1 MNKEQFLLKNRKGTD
16 KLISVYWFAI
26 LFIVASAIVYMTISF
41 YGKPYDIREL
51 EANALTNHIA
61 ECLSDVGYLKEGI
74 FEDLENNFLETCD
87 LNLDVEDTYDWGEQ
101 GQYYVGV
108 EFSQEENL
116 VFEISEGNKN
126 LISSCGIE
134 GEVEKEKLAKCAEK
148 KFYSLDSAGDV
159 YSVKILSI
167 VRKTEKNVK
176 Q

>member
-1 MNKEQFLLKNRKGTD
+1 MNKHGTD

-41 YGKPYDIREL
+41 YGKPYDVREL
-51 EANALTNHIA
+51 EANTLTNHIA
-61 ECLSDVGYLKEGI
+61 DCLSKAGYLKENILGN
-74 FEDLENNFLETCD
+74 EDFKNNFLENCN
-87 LNLDVEDTYDWGEQ
+87 LNFDVEDTYDWNEQ

-126 LISSCGIE
+126 IISSCGVE
-134 GEVEKEKLAKCAEK
+134 SEVEKEKLAKCVEK

>member
-1 MNKEQFLLKNRKGTD
+1 MNKRGTD

-41 YGKPYDIREL
+41 YGKPYDVREL
-51 EANALTNHIA
+51 EANTLTNHIA
-61 ECLSDVGYLKEGI
+61 DCLSKAGYLKENILGN
-74 FEDLENNFLETCD
+74 EDFKNNFLENCN
-87 LNLDVEDTYDWGEQ
+87 LNFDVEDTYDWNEQ

-126 LISSCGIE
+126 LISSCGVE
-134 GEVEKEKLAKCAEK
+134 SEVEKEKLAKCVEK
-148 KFYSLDSAGDV
+148 KFYSLDSVGDV

-167 VRKTEKNVK
+167 VRKIEKNVK

>member
-1 MNKEQFLLKNRKGTD
+1 MKNKMNKHGAD
-16 KLISVYWFAI
+16 KLISVYWFTI
-26 LFIVASAIVYMTISF
+26 LFIVASAVVYMTASF
-41 YGKPYDIREL
+41 YGKPYDVREL
-51 EANALTNHIA
+51 EANTLTNHIA
-61 ECLSDVGYLKEGI
+61 DCLSKAGYLKGNILGNEG
-74 FEDLENNFLETCD
+74 FKNNFLENCN
-87 LNLDVEDTYDWGEQ
+87 LNFDVEDNYDWNEQ

-126 LISSCGIE
+126 LISSCGVE
-134 GEVEKEKLAKCAEK
+134 SEVEKEKLAKCVEK
-148 KFYSLDSAGDV
+148 KFYSLDSVGDV